1 MGTKR
6 KISKSKAVD
15 EIVVLLENGYTTQL
29 IVSEFCSNF
38 HLTERTIYNY
48 LKEAKQKHTAKQ
60 IEIEKEL
67 MNVDVESKKESR
79 KREILG
85 ILDIQETLSK
95 IIVSSNESTT
105 DKLKAV
111 SELNRMLGAH
121 DSDKLRRELTE
132 NNNVSNNDLIKINI
146 NV

>member
-85 ILDIQETLSK
+85 VLDIQETLSK